1 MMAESACFF
10 CSLLCPSTH
19 TVRGS
24 LQVLTTCLWKEEET
38 DIKHVEISR
47 VVSMLKE
54 LKAFWREI

>member
-1 MMAESACFF
+1 MMAESACSFD
-10 CSLLCPSTH
+10 SLLCPSTH

-38 DIKHVEISR
+38 DIKHAEISR

-54 LKAFWREI
+54 LKAFWRET